1 MRVSA
6 KVDYAVRAA
15 VELARADGRRLRGE
29 EIAAAQ
35 GIPFSF
41 LENILVEM
49 RHAGLVRSR
58 RGAEGGYWLARP
70 PEDIS
75 VADVFR
81 AVEGPLAWVADRRPE
96 DVDTQEGDEAMRDLW
111 IALRTGMRQVLEPVS
126 LRDLSTGKLPRS
138 VAKLTEGPE
147 DWVGR

>member
-1 MRVSA
+1 M
-6 KVDYAVRAA
+6 
-15 VELARADGRRLRGE
+15 ELARADGQRLRGE
-29 EIAAAQ
+29 EIAVAQ
-35 GIPFSF
+35 DIPLSF

-58 RGAEGGYWLARP
+58 RGVEGGYWLARA

-81 AVEGPLAWVADRRPE
+81 AVEGPLAWVGDRRPE
-96 DVDTQEGDEAMRDLW
+96 DVDVRPGDEAARDLW
-111 IALRTGMRQVLEPVS
+111 IALRTSMRQVLEPVS
-126 LRDLSTGKLPRS
+126 LKQLATGRLPRS

>member
-1 MRVSA
+1 LRVSA

-58 RGAEGGYWLARP
+58 RGAEGGYWLARA

-75 VADVFR
+75 VADIFR

-96 DVDTQEGDEAMRDLW
+96 DVDTQDGDEALRDLW
-111 IALRTGMRQVLEPVS
+111 IALRTSMRQVLEPVS
-126 LRDLSTGKLPRS
+126 LKHLSTGKLPRS

>member
-1 MRVSA
+1 M
-6 KVDYAVRAA
+6 
-15 VELARADGRRLRGE
+15 
-29 EIAAAQ
+29 AQ
-35 GIPFSF
+35 GIPISF

-49 RHAGLVRSR
+49 RHAGLIRSR
-58 RGAEGGYWLARP
+58 RGAEGGYWLARA

-96 DVDTQEGDEAMRDLW
+96 DVDTQDGDEAMRDLW

-126 LRDLSTGKLPRS
+126 LKDLSTGKLPRS

>member
-15 VELARADGRRLRGE
+15 MELARADGRRLRGE
-29 EIAAAQ
+29 EIAVAQ
-35 GIPFSF
+35 DIPLSF

-58 RGAEGGYWLARP
+58 RGVEGGYWLARA

-96 DVDTQEGDEAMRDLW
+96 DVDVRPGDEAARDLW
-111 IALRTGMRQVLEPVS
+111 IALRTSMRQVLEPVS
-126 LRDLSTGKLPRS
+126 LKQLATGRLPRS

>member
-1 MRVSA
+1 LRVSA

-15 VELARADGRRLRGE
+15 VELTRADGRRMRCE
-29 EIAAAQ
+29 EIARSQ
-35 GIPFSF
+35 NIPVNF
-41 LENILVEM
+41 LENILGEM

-58 RGAEGGYWLARP
+58 RGSEGGYWLARP

-81 AVEGPLAWVADRRPE
+81 AVEGPLAWVGDQRPE
-96 DVDTQEGDEAMRDLW
+96 DVDTEAGDEALRDLW
-111 IALRTGMRQVLEPVS
+111 IALRTGLRQVLEPVT
-126 LRDLSTGKLPRS
+126 LSQLAAGKLPREVS
-138 VAKLTEGPE
+138 KLTEGPE

>member
-1 MRVSA
+1 LRVSA
-6 KVDYAVRAA
+6 KVEYAVRAA
-15 VELARADGRRLRGE
+15 VVLARADGRRLKCE
-29 EIAAAQ
+29 EIAHSQ
-35 GIPFSF
+35 DIPVNF

-58 RGAEGGYWLARP
+58 RGTDGGYWLARP
-70 PEDIS
+70 AEDIS

-96 DVDTQEGDEAMRDLW
+96 DVDATSGDEALRDLW
-111 IALRTGMRQVLEPVS
+111 IALRTGLRKVLEPVS
-126 LRDLSTGKLPRS
+126 IEQLATGTLPPD
-138 VAKLTEGPE
+138 VARLTEGPE

>member
-1 MRVSA
+1 LRVSA

-15 VELARADGRRLRGE
+15 LELSRADGRRLKCE
-29 EIAAAQ
+29 EIAESQ
-35 GIPFSF
+35 DIPVNF
-41 LENILVEM
+41 LENILGEM

-58 RGAEGGYWLARP
+58 RGSEGGYWLARP

-96 DVDTQEGDEAMRDLW
+96 DVDIPTGDEALRDLW

-126 LRDLSTGKLPRS
+126 LKQLATGKLPRG
-138 VAKLTEGPE
+138 VARLTEGPE